1 MPNTVLHTL
10 IVIHAISAV
19 LMAWPFYAL
28 VLTGERGKLGP
39 PLNRADNLQE
49 NIIRKQSHRC
59 LVYQISLLITGIWI
73 IMLKVDGALLHTFQT
88 NLRMLAKLLLL
99 ILLVGMNIYMVFYL
113 QRRIDENIA
122 LLPAD
127 PDVVPLIAKYRGRRR
142 WMAAICLWYVLMAV
156 VLGVQAWASF
166 GQTFIILAAVVAAL
180 FVIRAYLR
188 LSPWGWF

>member
-1 MPNTVLHTL
+1 MPNGFLHIL

-28 VLTGERGKLGP
+28 ILTGERGKLGP

-49 NIIRKQSHRC
+49 NIIRQQSHRC
-59 LVYQISLLITGIWI
+59 LVYQVSLLVTGALI
-73 IMLKVDGALLHTFQT
+73 IMLKADGALLHTFQT

-99 ILLVGMNIYMVFYL
+99 MLLVGMNIYMVFYL

-122 LLPAD
+122 LLSAF
-127 PDVVPLIAKYRGRRR
+127 PDVAPLIKKYRGRRR
-142 WMAAICLWYVLMAV
+142 WMAAVCLWYVLMEV
-156 VLGVQAWASF
+156 ILGVQAWSSF
-166 GQTFIILAAVVAAL
+166 GQTFIILAAIVAAL
-180 FVIRAYLR
+180 FVLRAYLR